1 MQYGIVYNRM
11 VTYEGVILME
21 QTRENKMG
29 TMPINKLIISMSLPM
44 VVSML
49 VQALYNVVDSV
60 FVSRLSED
68 ALTAVSMAFPMQNLL
83 ISAAVGLGVGI
94 NAMLSRSLGEKNF
107 SAANKTAENGIFLE
121 ALGYILFLLVGIF
134 ITKPFFISQSASA
147 EITNMGI
154 EYTRIC
160 LLMSF
165 GVFMQTA
172 SERILQSTGRT
183 LFTMI
188 TQSTGAVINII
199 LDPILIFGL
208 FGMPKMGV
216 AGAAAATV
224 TGQICAAV
232 LATILNIKCN
242 PDVSISFKG
251 FKPEMKYI
259 KTILTVGVPSIIMS
273 SVGSVMTFGMNKILI
288 TFSSTAVAVFGI
300 YFKLNSFVFMP
311 IFGLNNGTVPI
322 ISYNYGAKNKKRL
335 TKTVKLAIIYAV
347 AIMLAGLALFQFIPD
362 VFLKFFDASE
372 HMLEIGVPA
381 LRVISLSFSFAG
393 ICIVLSSCFQALG
406 HGFLSMFVS
415 ITRQLIILLP
425 SAFILAKLGGIH
437 AVWWSFNI
445 AEIFSLSLSL
455 IFYKYMY
462 GKIIKPLE

>member
-1 MQYGIVYNRM
+1 MR
-11 VTYEGVILME
+11 GVISMAKP
-21 QTRENKMG
+21 TENKMG
-29 TMPINKLIISMSLPM
+29 VMPINKLIITMSLPM

-68 ALTAVSMAFPMQNLL
+68 ALTAVSMAFPMQNLM
-83 ISAAVGLGVGI
+83 ISVAVGIGVGI

-107 SAANKTAENGIFLE
+107 DAANKTAENGIFLE
-121 ALGYILFLLVGIF
+121 LIGYILFLLIGIF
-134 ITKPFFISQSASA
+134 ITKPFFLAQSASD
-147 EITNMGI
+147 EITAMGI
-154 EYTRIC
+154 EYTGIC
-160 LLMSF
+160 LIMSF
-165 GVFMQTA
+165 GIFMQIA

-183 LFTMI
+183 VYTMI
-188 TQSTGAVINII
+188 TQTTGAVINII

-224 TGQICAAV
+224 TGQICAAIF
-232 LATILNIKCN
+232 ATVLNIKCN
-242 PDVSISFKG
+242 PDVHISFKG
-251 FKPEMKYI
+251 FRPETKYVR
-259 KTILTVGVPSIIMS
+259 TILSVGVPSIIMS

-300 YFKLNSFVFMP
+300 YFKLNSFIFMP
-311 IFGLNNGTVPI
+311 VFGLNNGTVPI

-335 TKTVKLAIIYAV
+335 TKTIKLAIVYAV
-347 AIMLAGLALFQFIPD
+347 AMMLAGLALFQLIPD
-362 VFLKFFDASE
+362 VLLRLFDASD

-393 ICIVLSSCFQALG
+393 ICIVISSCFQALG

-415 ITRQLIILLP
+415 IVRQLIVLLP

-455 IFYKYMY
+455 IFYRYIYNKT
-462 GKIIKPLE
+462 IRPLE